1 MAEPQDQMETISL
14 QERVG
19 GACTDRQEITPD
31 FTGVARNVRLIYRA
45 SNVTRIPV
53 AFLLYA

>member
-53 AFLLYA
+53 AF